1 MDELLLNGWRA
12 GQGGHDWVMAPRAWY
27 EAVSEVDIVS
37 DSLASSVFL
46 EDGYLVLRVIHDL
59 MSLRDGRCAS
69 G

>member
-1 MDELLLNGWRA
+1 M
-12 GQGGHDWVMAPRAWY
+12 MAPRAWY